1 MIAATPGALDK
12 MLEFIPD
19 GILTREMVELQVLF
33 QDTDSLEGYWKAAV
47 ESLLDL
53 PEEEKKKLY
62 ESLLNAMNA
71 FVV

>member
-1 MIAATPGALDK
+1 
-12 MLEFIPD
+12 
-19 GILTREMVELQVLF
+19 MVELQVLF